1 MAPLDQHRY
10 QRRGAQIGM
19 KPGLGIEDPFEFTS
33 SRNRDALLGRR
44 HEVSVTLQLFLVSHF
59 PVPLATPPPP
69 QQPRPLDQ
77 PSNAPHRRGHHHPRR
92 RRTPPQTDQP
102 NQKDPVALVD
112 RPRTTRPR
120 PLCPRLP
127 APLRHRALLPV
138 REEHSGLGHP
148 LDLHPRTSRPV
159 DLDHRSRLH
168 PTPARPTPHRRP
180 QTPLGTTPQTPPAL
194 TRTHPQRVPG
204 TYRNDRHPSQTTK
217 TLPSRTRPTQRL
229 PIRPQTTPPSHQK
242 DSLN

>member
-1 MAPLDQHRY
+1 
-10 QRRGAQIGM
+10 M

-102 NQKDPVALVD
+102 NQKDLVALVV
-112 RPRTTRPR
+112 RTRTTRPR

-204 TYRNDRHPSQTTK
+204 TYRNDRHTSQPTK
-217 TLPSRTRPTQRL
+217 TLPSRTRPPQRQ